1 MKHYLLLAALIIT
14 VPLAA
19 CYDANVVKDTSSQF
33 YSVTIGST
41 FTLNKQI
48 TILPDMTST
57 YLQYGKTGR
66 SRDIDFYYPNC
77 KFELYTISE
86 SERTVQPDSFV
97 VTKIIDQ
104 AEDASLNG
112 IHYASMALVRSDGP
126 VFLNYLT
133 MMYLKSEKQP
143 DVYRITCQ
151 NWDEVPRGKY
161 LSIDQMRQALGDVF
175 TLTLAE
181 Q

>member
-1 MKHYLLLAALIIT
+1 MKHYLLSVALIIT
-14 VPLAA
+14 LPLTA
-19 CYDANVVKDTSSQF
+19 CTEANVIKDTSSQF
-33 YSVTIGST
+33 YSVTVGAT
-41 FTLNKQI
+41 FTLNRPI
-48 TILPDMTST
+48 TILPNMTSV
-57 YLQYGKTGR
+57 YLQNGKTSS

-86 SERTVQPDSFV
+86 SERTVQPDTFV
-97 VTKIIDQ
+97 VTRIIDD
-104 AEDASLNG
+104 AENASIDEVLYASL
-112 IHYASMALVRSDGP
+112 ASGGSDGP
-126 VFLNYLT
+126 LFLNYLT

-151 NWDEVPRGKY
+151 NWDDVPDGKY

-181 Q
+181 